1 MSLNANQRRDQR
13 RRLVLSWKR
22 TANPGE
28 AVPAESPR
36 AMAAYDP
43 EAIPENQRGP
53 ATLLPTG
60 LGGLTIAILA
70 IVLPLVATLVVA
82 SSGQLFGRDLFAG
95 GGRFART
102 LAAAAAVFDSR
113 GVASLQVWLAQTFLM
128 AAASVALI
136 VRLMRRH
143 RRDDYKGRFRAW
155 GWMAALLLLTACA
168 GVAPL
173 GRLVGAALADA
184 TGVAFGP
191 DGIGWW
197 LAVSTTAFLA
207 VSLWA
212 VVPLH
217 ERLATA
223 TWLGLALIAW
233 GGAAAGTWLAAGHE
247 RAEVAGLAAWSL
259 GAAFAL
265 IAMLAAAR
273 SVIREVRGQCGRPAK
288 PKAERVKVEKLKPA
302 VRPAEDDEAD
312 ASAFESEAAADDSD
326 TAYIDGS
333 DHEQRHLS
341 KAERK
346 RLKKLAR
353 MNGAAA

>member
-1 MSLNANQRRDQR
+1 MDSSAVMSLNANQRRDQR

-60 LGGLTIAILA
+60 LGGLTLAILS

-113 GVASLQVWLAQTFLM
+113 GVASLQVWRAQTFLM

-136 VRLMRRH
+136 VRLLRRH

-173 GRLVGAALADA
+173 MQRRSQPRSQPFATRPSASARPQSQRSTHSPCWPTPTACGAPAQSGAAPI
-184 TGVAFGP
+184 GVASSVVPSQSSSRLLQRSSIRGP
-191 DGIGWW
+191 TSGSASSQSPAHTRTPSPS
-197 LAVSTTAFLA
+197 LSVSTAPGRSHGA
-207 VSLWA
+207 SA
-212 VVPLH
+212 ASGMGAASGGGP
-217 ERLATA
+217 AS
-223 TWLGLALIAW
+223 G
-233 GGAAAGTWLAAGHE
+233 GGAASAGGT
-247 RAEVAGLAAWSL
+247 
-259 GAAFAL
+259 
-265 IAMLAAAR
+265 
-273 SVIREVRGQCGRPAK
+273 
-288 PKAERVKVEKLKPA
+288 
-302 VRPAEDDEAD
+302 
-312 ASAFESEAAADDSD
+312 ASC
-326 TAYIDGS
+326 
-333 DHEQRHLS
+333 
-341 KAERK
+341 
-346 RLKKLAR
+346 
-353 MNGAAA
+353 N